1 MSKSKFLG
9 VALATFVAFAFMG
22 CDEVKGLAASVSIEE
37 PLVEIAY
44 DNSGEPYLS
53 IQSQDND
60 TVIEDIII
68 NRGNCAVFKWM
79 RDSGSFVHATKELC
93 EKTVFEDKIECKL
106 FYPKKLPYGERHSPV
121 YKCRA
126 DTIIK
131 VELVVNGGGHLTYK
145 FK

>member
-9 VALATFVAFAFMG
+9 VALATFVAFAFTG

-44 DNSGEPYLS
+44 GQDGRPYLR

-68 NRGNCAVFKWM
+68 NRGNCAVFKWKGW
-79 RDSGSFVHATKELC
+79 RLYPTEEACRKDG
-93 EKTVFEDKIECKL
+93 KTEECKPM
-106 FYPKKLPYGERHSPV
+106 YPKKLPYGERFEPR
-121 YKCRA
+121 YECRA
-126 DTIIK
+126 DTIIE

>member
-1 MSKSKFLG
+1 
-9 VALATFVAFAFMG
+9 
-22 CDEVKGLAASVSIEE
+22 
-37 PLVEIAY
+37 
-44 DNSGEPYLS
+44 
-53 IQSQDND
+53 
-60 TVIEDIII
+60 
-68 NRGNCAVFKWM
+68 M
-79 RDSGSFVHATKELC
+79 RDSGSFVYATKELC

-126 DTIIK
+126 DTIIE

>member
-9 VALATFVAFAFMG
+9 VALATFVAFAFTG

-44 DNSGEPYLS
+44 NKNGYPYLR

-68 NRGNCAVFKWM
+68 NRGNCAVWKWE
-79 RDSGSFVHATKELC
+79 GGEFGIYATEELC
-93 EKTVFEDKIECKL
+93 KKNNERCKGEFKRVF
-106 FYPKKLPYGERHSPV
+106 F
-121 YKCRA
+121 
-126 DTIIK
+126 
-131 VELVVNGGGHLTYK
+131 
-145 FK
+145 

>member
-9 VALATFVAFAFMG
+9 VALATFVAFAFTG
-22 CDEVKGLAASVSIEE
+22 CDEVKGLATSVSIEE

-60 TVIEDIII
+60 TVIEDVII

-79 RDSGSFVHATKELC
+79 RDSGSFVYATKELC
-93 EKTVFEDKIECKL
+93 EKTMFDKIECKL

-121 YKCRA
+121 YECRA
-126 DTIIK
+126 DTIIE

>member
-9 VALATFVAFAFMG
+9 VALATFVAFAFTG

-44 DNSGEPYLS
+44 DNSGNPYLR

-68 NRGNCAVFKWM
+68 NRGNCAVWKWE
-79 RDSGSFVHATKELC
+79 GGEFGIYATEELC
-93 EKTVFEDKIECKL
+93 KKNNERCKSM
-106 FYPKKLPYGERHSPV
+106 YPKKLPYGEGHSPS
-121 YKCRA
+121 YECRA
-126 DTIIK
+126 GTVIE